1 MCCIPWY
8 TSISGRCGGND
19 ELVDLHKGTRFF
31 WTQICVKKNLQS
43 FVPCTQCWARMHF
56 RKAVQKQIW
65 VQPTAIEDIDR
76 LFYLFAC
83 LCNHSDCHVFGRRRC
98 TSIGY
103 VSIPNQ
109 RPLVG
114 YSGHC
119 HLAGSWKRQTNA
131 GAPVLLWKGSL
142 HLSGKLIILLES
154 NRIVTSFTLQESAT
168 KCVLQGSWLQGLAVS
183 YSLVSPTAHWY
194 LPCSD

>member
-1 MCCIPWY
+1 
-8 TSISGRCGGND
+8 
-19 ELVDLHKGTRFF
+19 
-31 WTQICVKKNLQS
+31 
-43 FVPCTQCWARMHF
+43 MHF

-109 RPLVG
+109 QPLVG
-114 YSGHC
+114 HSGHC

-168 KCVLQGSWLQGLAVS
+168 KCVLQGSWLWAIHWFPQQHTDIYLAQTRVS
-183 YSLVSPTAHWY
+183 SALTSSLAWIFGWFCWRFLSVLEKNDGMLWATGTWPLSTKMY
-194 LPCSD
+194 